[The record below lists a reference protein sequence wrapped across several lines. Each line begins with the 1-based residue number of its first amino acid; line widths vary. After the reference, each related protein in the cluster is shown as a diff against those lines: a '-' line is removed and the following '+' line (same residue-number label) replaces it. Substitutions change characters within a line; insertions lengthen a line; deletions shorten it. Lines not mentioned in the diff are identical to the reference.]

1 MTGEEMERAIDFLLK
16 SQASLEARIEQVNT
30 NLGAQIARLAEKVIA
45 LTGVVQ
51 MQAESQ
57 GQFNQT
63 VTTAITA
70 LAEAQT
76 KTETKVDRLAGVVER
91 LVERLADRSK

>member
-16 SQASLEARIEQVNT
+16 SQANLEARIEQVNT
-30 NLGAQIARLAEKVIA
+30 NLGARIEELATRVDE
-45 LTGVVQ
+45 LTGTVR

-70 LAEAQT
+70 LAEAQQ
-76 KTETKVDRLAGVVER
+76 KTEAKVDRLADVVGK
-91 LVERLADRSK
+91 LVERLTGGGE